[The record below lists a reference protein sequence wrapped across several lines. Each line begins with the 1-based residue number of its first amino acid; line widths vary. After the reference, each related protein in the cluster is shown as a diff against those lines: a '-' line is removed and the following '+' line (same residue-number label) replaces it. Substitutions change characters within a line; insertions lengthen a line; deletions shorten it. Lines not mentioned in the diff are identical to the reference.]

1 MSMGERTPVAVLD
14 APASGRLAVGEA
26 LTNILAAD
34 IGALSNVKLSA
45 NWMAACGEPGEDAAL
60 YATVRTVGEELCPA
74 LGIAIPV
81 GKDSLSMKTV
91 WGDGGATQVGS
102 RARIADHF
110 RIRARGRRAQ
120 DLDAAAAHR
129 SRRVSVVARGSWQ
142 GREPAW
148 RLGARAGVRRARQRA
163 CGPRIARAA
172 HAARIRTRGAARAKP
187 GAGISRPL
195 RWRCVRDARGNGFRR
210 SLRTRHQTTRAG
222 GGATGAAGAL
232 FSKNSASCCR

>member
-1 MSMGERTPVAVLD
+1 MGERTPVAVLD

-91 WGDGGATQVGS
+91 WGEA
-102 RARIADHF
+102 
-110 RIRARGRRAQ
+110 AQ
-120 DLDAAAAHR
+120 R
-129 SRRVSVVARGSWQ
+129 KSVVAPVSLIISAFAPVGDVRKTWTPQLRTDLGATVLLLVDL
-142 GREPAW
+142 GKGAN
-148 RLGARAGVRRARQRA
+148 RLGASSLAQVFGELGSEPADLAIAG
-163 CGPRIARAA
+163 AA
-172 HAARIRTRGAARAKP
+172 HAARVRARGAARAEP
-187 GAGISRPL
+187 GAGLSRPL
-195 RWRCVRDARGNGFRR
+195 RWRRVRDARGNGFRR
-210 SLRTRHQTTRAG
+210 SLRTRHQTTRA
-222 GGATGAAGAL
+222 AAPRAL
-232 FSKNSASCCR
+232 PARCSPKSSASYCR